1 MTKFLMLFF
10 ANEAARQG
18 QLSAPTRYLVALILY
33 GAALA
38 SRFALTGILPASGF
52 PFLTFFPAVMLT
64 AFWAGLKPS
73 LLVSGLSIFSAWY
86 FFIDPPYTLTG
97 IKQGDVI
104 ALVFFS
110 LVLVIDCVVIHLM
123 SAAMANLRSTTN
135 KLRLSEAR
143 VRGVLDNLFV
153 HVGILDLGG
162 RVQEIN
168 EAPLQLTAMGREAAL
183 GQLFWELAWWS
194 DPIERGKLRDA
205 IAAAVSGKTARYD
218 TFISLSSDER
228 RTIELQVAPLREG
241 LDGAI
246 HALVVSAVDIS
257 ERVAALVALER
268 SRADAVAAAEHT
280 EAARRVLAAT
290 FDAVPAAIIV
300 ADENGKL
307 VRMND
312 ATEQIWGP
320 APVSEGVQDYAQWK
334 GWWANG
340 AARDGQRIQAHEWG
354 LVRSL
359 QGEHCTEIVAIEPF
373 GRPDTRIFT
382 QLSSSP
388 VRNALGNVVG
398 AVMVQVDITPRIE
411 AERALRQS
419 EERLLA
425 REAALQDAD
434 RQKNTFIGTLAHEL
448 RNPLAAIH
456 AASQLIEKSKPENDK
471 IARAGMVVQRQSALL
486 SRIIDDLLDISRI
499 TSGKL
504 KLQRSVQDVR
514 DVVQLALET
523 CQPIIDVAGHRLSV
537 SLPGQPVPVDVDE
550 TRIAQCIANLVHNAA
565 KFTPS
570 PGHIWLEVAVHA
582 DGCASVTVRDN
593 GRGISAE
600 ALPDV
605 FRLFMQERASGMDGN
620 SGLGIGL
627 ALTRHLI
634 EMHDGTVNAHSDGPG
649 KGASFAL
656 MLPLAEQT
664 QAAAEAPS
672 VGPAIP
678 EKALLL
684 IVDDNRDYAD
694 LLKELFEME
703 GFSVLLQHDGMGA
716 LESMRRDRPQ
726 VVLLDIGLPDMSGLE
741 VASRAR
747 QSGWLDPAD
756 LIVALTGWG
765 DDKATAASLE
775 AGVNHHITKPANF
788 PVLLN
793 LIGRHLADR
802 ASRHDG

>member
-1 MTKFLMLFF
+1 MTQLLIRFF
-10 ANEAARQG
+10 ANDAGRQG
-18 QLSAPTRYLVALILY
+18 KLSAPARYLVGLILY

-38 SRFALTGILPASGF
+38 SRFALTGILPESGF

-64 AFWAGLKPS
+64 AFLVGLKPS

-86 FFIDPPYTLTG
+86 FFIDPPYALGG
-97 IKQGDVI
+97 IKQGDMI

-123 SAAMANLRSTTN
+123 SAAMANLRSATN
-135 KLRLSEAR
+135 KLTISEAR

-153 HVGILDLGG
+153 HVGILDLQG

-168 EAPLQLTAMGREAAL
+168 QAPLQLSALVREAVL
-183 GQLFWELAWWS
+183 GQPFCDLPWWS
-194 DPIERGKLRDA
+194 DPLEQGKLRAA
-205 IAAAVSGKTARYD
+205 IAAAANGKTARYD
-218 TFISLSSDER
+218 TFMSISPAER

-257 ERVAALVALER
+257 ERIAALVALER
-268 SRADAVAAAEHT
+268 SRSDAVAAAEHT
-280 EAARRVLAAT
+280 EAERRILAAT

-300 ADENGKL
+300 ADEHGKL
-307 VRMND
+307 VRMNG
-312 ATEQIWGP
+312 ATEHIWGQ
-320 APVSEGVQDYAQWK
+320 APMSQGVADYAQWK
-334 GWWANG
+334 GWWASG
-340 AARDGQRIQAHEWG
+340 TGRDGQAIQAHEWG
-354 LVRSL
+354 LARSL

-373 GRPDTRIFT
+373 GRPGTRIFT

-388 VRNALGNVVG
+388 VRNAKGKVVG
-398 AVMVQVDITPRIE
+398 AVMVQVDITPRVE

-419 EERLLA
+419 EERLIA
-425 REAALQDAD
+425 REAMLQDAD

-456 AASQLIEKSKPENDK
+456 AASQLIEKSQPDNER
-471 IARAGMVVQRQSALL
+471 IARAGMVVRRQSALL

-504 KLQRSVQDVR
+504 TLQHGVQDLR

-523 CQPIIDVAGHRLSV
+523 CQPIIDAAGHQLSIT
-537 SLPGQPVPVDVDE
+537 LPEQAVRVDVDE

-570 PGHIWLEVAVHA
+570 PGNIWLDVAVQS
-582 DGCASVTVRDN
+582 DGLACVTVSDN
-593 GRGISAE
+593 GRGISSE

-605 FRLFMQERASGMDGN
+605 FQLFMQERPSGMDGN

-634 EMHDGTVNAHSDGPG
+634 EMHNGSVKAHSDGAG

-656 MLPLAEQT
+656 VLPLAQET
-664 QAAAEAPS
+664 DAEATLPVAS
-672 VGPAIP
+672 EAVPDKP
-678 EKALLL
+678 LLL

-703 GFSVLLQHDGMGA
+703 GFSVLIKHDGLGA
-716 LESMRRDRPQ
+716 LDSIKSDRPQ
-726 VVLLDIGLPDMSGLE
+726 VVLLDIGLPDISGLE

-747 QSGWLDPAD
+747 KSGWLDPAD
-756 LIVALTGWG
+756 LIIALTGWG
-765 DDKATAASLE
+765 DDKATAASVE
-775 AGVNHHITKPANF
+775 AGVNHHLTKPADF

-793 LIGRHLADR
+793 LIGGHLAQR
-802 ASRHDG
+802 ATQPLP